1 MPAIHF
7 LDVTNRDGVQTARTG
22 LSKFGKIMV
31 NFYLGQLGVAQSEL
45 GFPFLFHEVPYIRA
59 SVALAEAGA
68 FGGLRL
74 SGWCRAVPGDVAAAV
89 PLGLRHYNLSISTS
103 DQMIVHKFRGK
114 LDRESVISEM
124 VAAVKAAR
132 DGGAQTI
139 GVNAEDGSRT
149 DEGFLLE
156 FATAA
161 REAGADRVRYC
172 DTIGGET
179 PDRIRERFAKLA
191 AAVRIPV
198 ETHCHNDL
206 GMAVANSV
214 SGALGDLDAGQDAWV
229 NTCVNGIGERAGNAD
244 LLSCI
249 LAFRHGFG
257 VAGQAQI
264 GDPLDLS
271 WARRFGWWASYAFGQ
286 PLPQNQPGVGR
297 NAFAHESGIHAD
309 GALKDRQNYELYD
322 DDTLGPFTGDWFTRA
337 GRVVLTGE
345 YGGKAG
351 FRHVM
356 DGLGIQIADGDEDL
370 AFSVVQLCASASGKP
385 LTDDELRLIGS
396 YPHQLALLFPGLDL
410 TGAVEQRGSAAD
422 LPAAADFLQPPPLR
436 RVEHQVH
443 PSRDADRQ
451 DDHADGEP
459 RAHYEQD
466 ETDNDPSNGELHST
480 GQLLPPQAARI
491 RFPAGPDTADPCPA
505 GPPHPR
511 LLSETPAGRHVVP
524 RPPVLPMFPGCAQL
538 PGLPG
543 LGRPAVP
550 GPGSQVR
557 PGQARMAAVTRRL
570 S

>member
-1 MPAIHF
+1 MPMPAIHF

-124 VAAVKAAR
+124 VAAVRAAR

-161 REAGADRVRYC
+161 RDAGADRVRYC

-257 VAGQAQI
+257 VAGRAQI

-271 WARRFGWWASYAFGQ
+271 WTRRFGWWASYAFGQ

-322 DDTLGPFTGDWFTRA
+322 DDTLGPFPDDWFTRA

-356 DGLGIQIADGDEDL
+356 DGLGIQIAEGDEDL

-396 YPHQLALLFPGLDL
+396 YPHQLALLFPGL
-410 TGAVEQRGSAAD
+410 
-422 LPAAADFLQPPPLR
+422 
-436 RVEHQVH
+436 
-443 PSRDADRQ
+443 
-451 DDHADGEP
+451 
-459 RAHYEQD
+459 
-466 ETDNDPSNGELHST
+466 
-480 GQLLPPQAARI
+480 I
-491 RFPAGPDTADPCPA
+491 
-505 GPPHPR
+505 
-511 LLSETPAGRHVVP
+511 
-524 RPPVLPMFPGCAQL
+524 
-538 PGLPG
+538 
-543 LGRPAVP
+543 
-550 GPGSQVR
+550 
-557 PGQARMAAVTRRL
+557 
-570 S
+570 